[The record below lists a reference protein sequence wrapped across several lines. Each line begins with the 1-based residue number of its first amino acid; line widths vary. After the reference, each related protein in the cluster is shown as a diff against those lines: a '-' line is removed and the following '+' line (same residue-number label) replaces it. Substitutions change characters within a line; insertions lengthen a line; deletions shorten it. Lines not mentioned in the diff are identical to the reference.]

1 MAVSHDH
8 TLAREATLRMLYQVD
23 LRSVKDDEEIQRL
36 VEDSLAEAN
45 MDEASSP
52 NTVKRYTRKLAYG
65 VLGFRTEVDKLIK
78 NVAQNWDLKRM
89 AIIDRNV
96 IRIGAYEILKNP
108 DIPRAVAI
116 NEAIELARKYS
127 TEESG
132 TFVNG
137 ILDQMH
143 ITSGPLAE

>member
-1 MAVSHDH
+1 MATSHDH
-8 TLAREATLRMLYQVD
+8 TLAREVTLRMLYQID
-23 LRSVKDDEEIQRL
+23 LRKVNDPEEIQKL
-36 VEDSLAEAN
+36 VEDCLEEAD
-45 MDEASSP
+45 MVSASSP
-52 NTVKRYTRKLAYG
+52 RVVERYTRKLAFG
-65 VLGFRTEVDKLIK
+65 VLGAQGEVDSLIK
-78 NVAQNWDLKRM
+78 KVAKNWDLKRM

-116 NEAIELARKYS
+116 NEAIELAKKYS

-137 ILDQMH
+137 ILDQMR
-143 ITSGPLAE
+143 

>member
-1 MAVSHDH
+1 MATSHDH
-8 TLAREATLRMLYQVD
+8 TLAREATLRMLYQID
-23 LRSVKDDEEIQRL
+23 LRKVTDPEEIQKL
-36 VEDSLAEAN
+36 VEQCLEEAD
-45 MDEASSP
+45 MDAATSP
-52 NTVKRYTRKLAYG
+52 KVVGRYMRKLAFG
-65 VLGFRTEVDKLIK
+65 VLAARTEVDSLIK
-78 NVAQNWDLKRM
+78 KVAQNWDIKRM

-137 ILDQMH
+137 ILDQMR
-143 ITSGPLAE
+143 

>member
-1 MAVSHDH
+1 MI
-8 TLAREATLRMLYQVD
+8 YQVD
-23 LRSVKDDEEIQRL
+23 LRKLDDDEEIQKL
-36 VEDSLAEAN
+36 LEDTLAET
-45 MDEASSP
+45 DLESASSSK
-52 NTVKRYTRKLAYG
+52 VVERYTRKLAFG
-65 VLGFRTEVDKLIK
+65 VLSARGEVDGLIK
-78 NVAQNWDLKRM
+78 KVAQNWDLRRM

-137 ILDQMH
+137 ILDQMR
-143 ITSGPLAE
+143 

>member
-1 MAVSHDH
+1 MATSHDH
-8 TLAREATLRMLYQVD
+8 TLAREATLRMLYQID
-23 LRSVKDDEEIQRL
+23 LRKVVDPEEIQKL
-36 VEDSLAEAN
+36 VEHCLEEAD
-45 MDEASSP
+45 MKSATSP
-52 NTVKRYTRKLAYG
+52 KVVGRYMRKLAFG
-65 VLGFRTEVDKLIK
+65 VLAARTEVDTLIK
-78 NVAQNWDLKRM
+78 KVAQNWDIKRM

-137 ILDQMH
+137 ILDQMR
-143 ITSGPLAE
+143 